1 MTDFNGLTDEQLIKA
16 CQEGDNSAWESLVL
30 RYERL
35 VYTIPARYGLT
46 PTEIDDV
53 FQSVWLSL
61 LKNLDRLREPDR
73 ISAWL
78 VTTAR
83 RECWER
89 RRGADYER
97 TITTDFDSAFN
108 DKEGHELPP
117 EDVVQLFR
125 RQETVRGALDD
136 LDNRCRNLLW
146 LLYYDSNM
154 PSYADVAEELEMPIG
169 SIGPLRARCLK
180 KLRAFLA
187 GNLEGT

>member
-1 MTDFNGLTDEQLIKA
+1 MTDYSEMTDEQLVVA
-16 CQEGDNSAWESLVL
+16 CRSGDEIAWEAIIS

-46 PTEIDDV
+46 PTEVDDV

-61 LKNLDRLREPDR
+61 LKNLGRIREPDR

-97 TITTDFDSAFN
+97 MVTTSFDSVLI
-108 DKEGHELPP
+108 DKEGNELAPD
-117 EDVVQLFR
+117 EVVELYREQQTMRL
-125 RQETVRGALDD
+125 ALDQ
-136 LDNRCRNLLW
+136 LDERCRRLLW
-146 LLYYDSNM
+146 QLYYDATI
-154 PSYADVAEELEMPIG
+154 PSYSDVAEKLNMPIG

-180 KLRAFLA
+180 KLRTILS
-187 GNLEGT
+187 GHIEGT

>member
-1 MTDFNGLTDEQLIKA
+1 MTDYSEMTDKQLVVA
-16 CQEGDNSAWESLVL
+16 CRSGDEMAWEAIVSK
-30 RYERL
+30 YERL

-61 LKNLDRLREPDR
+61 LKNLGRIREPER

-97 TITTDFDSAFN
+97 MVTTSFDSVLI
-108 DKEGHELPP
+108 DKEGNELAPD
-117 EDVVQLFR
+117 EVVELYREQQTIRL
-125 RQETVRGALDD
+125 ALDQ
-136 LDNRCRNLLW
+136 LDERCRRLLW
-146 LLYYDSNM
+146 MLYYDATI
-154 PSYADVAEELEMPIG
+154 PSYSDVAEKLNMPIG

-180 KLRAFLA
+180 KLRTILS
-187 GNLEGT
+187 GHIEDI

>member
-1 MTDFNGLTDEQLIKA
+1 MTVYSDMTDEQLIDACRSGDDKA
-16 CQEGDNSAWESLVL
+16 WDALVS

-46 PTEIDDV
+46 PTEVDDV

-61 LKNLDRLREPDR
+61 LRNLGRLREPNR

-97 TITTDFDSAFN
+97 TVTTNFDSVLADVEGQELEP
-108 DKEGHELPP
+108 DKVVELYR
-117 EDVVQLFR
+117 EQQTM
-125 RQETVRGALDD
+125 RQALDQ
-136 LDNRCRNLLW
+136 LNERCRRLLW
-146 LLYYDSNM
+146 LLYYDATI
-154 PSYADVAEELEMPIG
+154 PTYADVAEQLKMPIG

-180 KLRAFLA
+180 KIRAILTGFS
-187 GNLEGT
+187 NGT

>member
-1 MTDFNGLTDEQLIKA
+1 MTDFSEMTDEQLIVA
-16 CQEGDNSAWESLVL
+16 CRSGDEAAWEAIVS

-46 PTEIDDV
+46 PSEVDDV

-61 LKNLDRLREPDR
+61 LNNLGRLREPDR

-97 TITTDFDSAFN
+97 TVTTSFDSVIT
-108 DKEGHELPP
+108 DKEGNELAPD
-117 EDVVQLFR
+117 EVVELYREQQTIRL
-125 RQETVRGALDD
+125 ALDQ
-136 LDNRCRNLLW
+136 LDERCRRLLW
-146 LLYYDSNM
+146 MLYYDDTI
-154 PSYADVAEELEMPIG
+154 PSYSDVAEKLNMPIG

-180 KLRAFLA
+180 KLRTILS
-187 GNLEGT
+187 GHIEET

>member
-1 MTDFNGLTDEQLIKA
+1 MTDYSEMTDKQLVVA
-16 CQEGDNSAWESLVL
+16 CRSGDEMAWEAIVSK
-30 RYERL
+30 YERL

-61 LKNLDRLREPDR
+61 LKNLGRIREPDR

-97 TITTDFDSAFN
+97 MVTTSFDSVLI
-108 DKEGHELPP
+108 DKEGNELAPD
-117 EDVVQLFR
+117 EVVELYREQQTIRL
-125 RQETVRGALDD
+125 ALDQ
-136 LDNRCRNLLW
+136 LDERCRRLLW
-146 LLYYDSNM
+146 QLYYDATI
-154 PSYADVAEELEMPIG
+154 PSYSDVAEKLNMPIG

-180 KLRAFLA
+180 KLRTILS
-187 GNLEGT
+187 GHIKDT